1 MALSEAI
8 GPIGNISPMK
18 KTILLIAISLISVPL
33 VAHAQDQRPPRL
45 TTVTEERYRL
55 QPGDVLEIQ
64 YRYSPEFNQT
74 VTVQPDG
81 YVTLEVGGDLKIA
94 GMTVDQTRQAILKQ
108 ASTRLQDP
116 IATVILKE
124 FQKPYF
130 VVAGEVAQPG
140 KIEMRERVTAL
151 QAIMLAGG
159 MKESAKS
166 SQVVV
171 FRKINS
177 DIAEVKLL
185 NLKTIRRTSDLEN
198 DLTLQPGDMVFV
210 LLLSWYAALS
220 AQGLYVSHRLSSLR
234 GELREIARAVA
245 ISSLAL
251 LVAAQLGKWPT
262 INLLTV
268 GGFGVAGFVLV
279 AAGRVALRLNLRRLR
294 AHGHNVKALVIIGA

>member
-1 MALSEAI
+1 MRASPGSSGMQGIKVSLARLGAGSGERDFVARQALSLTFF
-8 GPIGNISPMK
+8 GSNKTMK
-18 KTILLIAISLISVPL
+18 YKLLLTTAVLLISVPFI
-33 VAHAQDQRPPRL
+33 VRAQAQEPPQL
-45 TTVTEERYRL
+45 STVTEERYRL

-64 YRYSPEFNQT
+64 YRYSPEFNQA

-81 YVTLEVGGDLKIA
+81 YVTLEIGGDLKVA
-94 GMTVDQTRQAILKQ
+94 GLTIEQTRQAILKK

-185 NLKTIRRTSDLEN
+185 NLKRIRRTSDLEN
-198 DLTLQPGDMVFV
+198 DLTQQP
-210 LLLSWYAALS
+210 
-220 AQGLYVSHRLSSLR
+220 
-234 GELREIARAVA
+234 
-245 ISSLAL
+245 
-251 LVAAQLGKWPT
+251 
-262 INLLTV
+262 
-268 GGFGVAGFVLV
+268 
-279 AAGRVALRLNLRRLR
+279 
-294 AHGHNVKALVIIGA
+294 

>member
-1 MALSEAI
+1 MGHI
-8 GPIGNISPMK
+8 GPMK
-18 KTILLIAISLISVPL
+18 KTILLIAISLLTVPL

-74 VTVQPDG
+74 LTVQPDG
-81 YVTLEVGGDLKIA
+81 YITLEVGGDLKVA
-94 GMTVDQTRQAILKQ
+94 GMTVDQTRQAILKK

-116 IATVILKE
+116 IATIILKE

-140 KIEMRERVTAL
+140 KIEMRERVTAI

-210 LLLSWYAALS
+210 PRDKISKIE
-220 AQGLYVSHRLSSLR
+220 RFMR
-234 GELREIARAVA
+234 VA
-245 ISSLAL
+245 S
-251 LVAAQLGKWPT
+251 VAAFMAPKL
-262 INLLTV
+262 
-268 GGFGVAGFVLV
+268 
-279 AAGRVALRLNLRRLR
+279 
-294 AHGHNVKALVIIGA
+294 

>member
-1 MALSEAI
+1 MGHI
-8 GPIGNISPMK
+8 GPMK
-18 KTILLIAISLISVPL
+18 KTILLIAISLLTVPL

-81 YVTLEVGGDLKIA
+81 YITLEVGGDLKVA
-94 GMTVDQTRQAILKQ
+94 GMTVDQTRQAILKK

-116 IATVILKE
+116 IATIILKE

-140 KIEMRERVTAL
+140 KIEMRERVTAI

-210 LLLSWYAALS
+210 PRDKISKIERFM
-220 AQGLYVSHRLSSLR
+220 RLAS
-234 GELREIARAVA
+234 
-245 ISSLAL
+245 
-251 LVAAQLGKWPT
+251 VAAFMAPK
-262 INLLTV
+262 
-268 GGFGVAGFVLV
+268 F
-279 AAGRVALRLNLRRLR
+279 
-294 AHGHNVKALVIIGA
+294 